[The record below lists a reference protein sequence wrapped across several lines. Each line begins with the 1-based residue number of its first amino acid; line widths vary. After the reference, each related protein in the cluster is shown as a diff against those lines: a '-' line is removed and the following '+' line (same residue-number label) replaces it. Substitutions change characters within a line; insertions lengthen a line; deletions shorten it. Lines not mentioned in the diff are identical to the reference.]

1 MKEDLKAI
9 ADYWSLRAQGYAL
22 DTQNELCDK
31 EHSFYAQNL
40 FNQLIDHRFCNTPA
54 ALDIGC
60 GPGFFSILLA
70 KSGFKVTGIDLSIT
84 MLTKASEL
92 AAYHKV
98 NLKLIKGDIQ
108 NPPFAPASFDLIV
121 SRNVFWNLPDLR
133 IAYTKA
139 LELLKPH
146 GLMLIFD
153 GNHYYQYKD
162 PDYQK
167 DDPHKTHRHLEDID
181 VSIIDKIAKKLPA
194 SYKLRP
200 DFDLTI
206 LKDIN
211 KCQAQSE
218 ILKSHIKNKKNIIDA
233 FVIKAIKDA

>member
-1 MKEDLKAI
+1 
-9 ADYWSLRAQGYAL
+9 
-22 DTQNELCDK
+22 
-31 EHSFYAQNL
+31 
-40 FNQLIDHRFCNTPA
+40 
-54 ALDIGC
+54 
-60 GPGFFSILLA
+60 
-70 KSGFKVTGIDLSIT
+70 
-84 MLTKASEL
+84 
-92 AAYHKV
+92 
-98 NLKLIKGDIQ
+98 
-108 NPPFAPASFDLIV
+108 
-121 SRNVFWNLPDLR
+121 
-133 IAYTKA
+133 
-139 LELLKPH
+139 
-146 GLMLIFD
+146 MLIFD

-218 ILKSHIKNKKNIIDA
+218 ILKSHIKNGKNIIDA